1 MRTNIASTDNSNSST
16 FAKKHSR
23 NTSRGRRMPSRWF
36 TILYYL
42 ALSFV
47 AVSLTIAAKGTC
59 LWRTRAKIEKNTD
72 SLKNSSNDYSSKSDE
87 SYSNNDSSDIE
98 AIVVPFELLSLV
110 CYYILVLVS
119 FFAVQGSDPG
129 YITLQEM
136 QWVSQKDGYSLIGMP
151 LEKKNQEPAVVDY
164 GNVDDAMMRGDA
176 DDDAAADIKH
186 DEIEKGITNAH
197 DSEEDDAKLIEM
209 TSLMSLS
216 TTTISRAF
224 APPSSFSHSSS
235 SSSSSLS
242 FLSWDKP
249 RRNMCQ
255 KCQLAPPL
263 RAHHC
268 KICNKCVATFD
279 HHCGFINTCI
289 GERNHCR
296 FYWFL
301 VFQAMGFWKCCRIL
315 MSGSQVGIL
324 CFYLN
329 ASQHVC
335 QTTAA
340 TTTTSG
346 SLGTAT
352 AILQVDL
359 IDSWVATMARVYV
372 YFLTFLATLMLLVHT
387 WLVLTNGTTF
397 EMEKRQHLEYLSGTE
412 LCDLPFSQGLCGNLK
427 MFCCIRDAATASVP
441 CKQSKWGNGNGSN
454 TKLKNSTNDNDDDEH
469 VFQPIL
475 WKPVGRI
482 IRDSDDWIHHP
493 WQNKY
498 WTCC

>member
-1 MRTNIASTDNSNSST
+1 MYCSQMNQAYMRTNIASNDNSNSS
-16 FAKKHSR
+16 AIGKKHSR

-59 LWRTRAKIEKNTD
+59 LWRTRAKFENNAGG
-72 SLKNSSNDYSSKSDE
+72 LKNSSNDYFSKSDE
-87 SYSNNDSSDIE
+87 SYSSTNDNSDIDE

-151 LEKKNQEPAVVDY
+151 LEKKNQEPAVVDHD
-164 GNVDDAMMRGDA
+164 NVDDTAMKGDA
-176 DDDAAADIKH
+176 DEDDAADTKH

-197 DSEEDDAKLIEM
+197 DNSEDDDAKLIEM
-209 TSLMSLS
+209 TSLMSMS
-216 TTTISRAF
+216 TTTISRAS
-224 APPSSFSHSSS
+224 APPSSFSHSASSS
-235 SSSSSLS
+235 SSSSSL

-324 CFYLN
+324 CYYLH

-335 QTTAA
+335 QTT
-340 TTTTSG
+340 TTTSN
-346 SLGTAT
+346 LGTAT

-427 MFCCIRDAATASVP
+427 MFCC
-441 CKQSKWGNGNGSN
+441 
-454 TKLKNSTNDNDDDEH
+454 
-469 VFQPIL
+469 
-475 WKPVGRI
+475 
-482 IRDSDDWIHHP
+482 HP
-493 WQNKY
+493 
-498 WTCC
+498 